1 MKRINKNLLIRLA
14 FSTALLLCSTLVV
27 SAQNTKPD
35 EYPKVEV
42 FVGYSALGEANS
54 PGISFAPNSSVPANY
69 NANAGFE
76 TSIIGNFRKWVG
88 LKGDFSAHFNKESA
102 QGLLTFCNPAC
113 TTATQDFQL
122 KTRIYNFLAGPEFKA
137 RNSTRFTPFA
147 HALAGVA
154 HTSANF
160 TTPGPA
166 FNLDLKKSDN
176 SFAMAFGGG
185 LDIRASERVSFRAL
199 MDYNPVFVND
209 SNTGTR
215 HFVRFS
221 LGVLFH

>member
-14 FSTALLLCSTLVV
+14 FSTALLLCSTLVA

-42 FVGYSALGEANS
+42 FVGYSALGEANG
-54 PGISFAPNSSVPANY
+54 PGISLAPNSSLPANY

-76 TSIIGNFRKWVG
+76 TSIIGNLRKWVG
-88 LKGDFSAHFNKESA
+88 LKGDFSAHFNNESA

-122 KTRIYNFLAGPEFKA
+122 KTRVYNFLAGPEFKA

-176 SFAMAFGGG
+176 GFAMGLGGG